1 VWISTSDRGAVLWVY
16 DAQGEEITTRILA
29 SGPPFES
36 SAAASVALSLK
47 TLLRATEVAPESE
60 RFGAPPPGGT
70 TARARWQL
78 QIGGEDR
85 FFAAGRQD
93 LRFMVGACWW
103 WRTPPKGI
111 GLSAEVSAGPGATVS
126 DARFTGRFRDL
137 AVAPSLRWQV
147 VAGER
152 AAAVVQAGP
161 SAHFTF
167 LDGSLVAGGAPA
179 SSKRVNITLDAGAFF
194 DFEPST
200 SIHLGAGG
208 KISYL
213 TGYQR
218 YLVNGAPVLELW
230 PVAAEIGL
238 RVAVDVP

>member
-1 VWISTSDRGAVLWVY
+1 
-16 DAQGEEITTRILA
+16 
-29 SGPPFES
+29 
-36 SAAASVALSLK
+36 
-47 TLLRATEVAPESE
+47 
-60 RFGAPPPGGT
+60 
-70 TARARWQL
+70 
-78 QIGGEDR
+78 
-85 FFAAGRQD
+85 
-93 LRFMVGACWW
+93 MVGACWW
-103 WRTPPKGI
+103 WRTPPRGI
-111 GLSAEVSAGPGATVS
+111 GLSAEVSAGPGAAVS

-167 LDGSLVAGGAPA
+167 LDGSLVTTGAPS
-179 SSKRVNITLDAGAFF
+179 SSKRVNVTLDASAFF

-218 YLVNGAPVLELW
+218 YLVNGTPVLELW